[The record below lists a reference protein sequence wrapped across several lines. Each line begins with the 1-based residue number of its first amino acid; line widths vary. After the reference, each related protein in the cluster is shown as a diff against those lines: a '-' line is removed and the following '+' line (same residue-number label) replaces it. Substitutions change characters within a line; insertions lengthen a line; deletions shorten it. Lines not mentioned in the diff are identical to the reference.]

1 MRNEVIENLISKFL
15 TNNYPIMRIKDN
27 MRFKRAIILDNGK
40 VFFLSDP
47 YAYQQVKTQL
57 TQILVTIFE
66 CEVSTI
72 APILNKKLPSK

>member
-15 TNNYPIMRIKDN
+15 TNNYPIMRIK
-27 MRFKRAIILDNGK
+27 DNGK